1 MSNDEMEQP
10 NHTPSLPS
18 LSEQEERTW
27 SVLVHLS
34 ILGNLITGFLGV
46 IAALVIFLVYRD
58 RSRYVAYQSLQALI
72 FQIIGWVIG
81 GTIAGLF
88 WAFTGI
94 LSAIIVGICLIPF
107 AILLSLIPLAAI
119 GYGIFGALKCNQGE
133 DFQYWLIGDWVRET
147 YTG

>member
-1 MSNDEMEQP
+1 MSA
-10 NHTPSLPS
+10 T
-18 LSEQEERTW
+18 TA
-27 SVLVHLS
+27 VY
-34 ILGNLITGFLGV
+34 LITGFLGV